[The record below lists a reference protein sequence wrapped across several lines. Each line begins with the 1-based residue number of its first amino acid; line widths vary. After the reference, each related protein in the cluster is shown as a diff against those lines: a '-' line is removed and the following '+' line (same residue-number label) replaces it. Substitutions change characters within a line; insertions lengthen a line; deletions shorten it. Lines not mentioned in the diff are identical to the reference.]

1 MSYDVEFS
9 SMYIIC
15 INKDEL
21 LKRIQNG
28 SNYIL
33 IDTIGNYDGNKL
45 KIKSAVTIPYT
56 EVIDRRKEFFR
67 YNEVIV
73 YCRNKRC
80 KASKK
85 VALGLNLLNIPN
97 VKVYEGGLD
106 EWIENKLPVEE
117 I

>member
-1 MSYDVEFS
+1 MPYEVEFS
-9 SMYIIC
+9 SMYITC

-21 LKRIQNG
+21 LKRIQNNK
-28 SNYIL
+28 NYIL
-33 IDTIGNYDGNKL
+33 IDTIGNYDNNKF
-45 KIKSAVTIPYT
+45 KIKGAVTIPYP
-56 EVIDRRKEFFR
+56 EVIDRRKELFR

-80 KASKK
+80 NASKK
-85 VALGLNLLNIPN
+85 VALGLNLLNVPS